1 MLRSMFYMATAVLL
15 STKTARSGSYLKT
28 EERKKASSSYRYTR
42 YQVFPNYRTLEP
54 HVTCIL
60 ERIVDWYCTTSMI
73 AHERKKLEKDDI
85 LNYPPP
91 VGTIHSHPT
100 HALCDVSRRWLVQCG
115 TIRAID
121 ALLGLVSVG
130 LNRKAWRPGGSIKR
144 GVTQANAHRN
154 CSGWHRTGA
163 TERVPR
169 TGVTER
175 VPQNGCHRTGATTE
189 LWMHSLQKRKNSCWV
204 RMNYP
209 DWVYS
214 LKFIFLQFLPFLR
227 NHRNCTVSVYYYFQ
241 NTCDMGLKRTR

>member
-91 VGTIHSHPT
+91 VGTIHST
-100 HALCDVSRRWLVQCG
+100 LVILQNFVKKCEQVWRKFLKYWDLSGAKACKSCRSRQEHSNRTYEYFLAKFGVDTAENEPDKVWSF
-115 TIRAID
+115 
-121 ALLGLVSVG
+121 GLS
-130 LNRKAWRPGGSIKR
+130 LIHIWRCR
-144 GVTQANAHRN
+144 R
-154 CSGWHRTGA
+154 
-163 TERVPR
+163 
-169 TGVTER
+169 
-175 VPQNGCHRTGATTE
+175 
-189 LWMHSLQKRKNSCWV
+189 
-204 RMNYP
+204 
-209 DWVYS
+209 YS
-214 LKFIFLQFLPFLR
+214 LCRSRWSPY
-227 NHRNCTVSVYYYFQ
+227 H
-241 NTCDMGLKRTR
+241 